1 MSNSLPALPN
11 IEDLID
17 SDGEITI
24 GCIAPI
30 GCAAVA
36 SDGHQALAM
45 LMRRDDETLVQ
56 LLTRLEAA
64 IDLAY
69 EEQIFIDEVNDGPD
83 DRV

>member
-1 MSNSLPALPN
+1 MSNKLPALPN
-11 IEDLID
+11 IENLID
-17 SDGEITI
+17 GDGQITI

-36 SDGHQALAM
+36 SDGHQSLAM
-45 LMRRDDETLVQ
+45 LMRRDRETLAQ
-56 LLTRLEAA
+56 LLMRLEAA

-69 EEQIFIDEVNDGPD
+69 EEGDFIDEINNGSD

>member
-17 SDGEITI
+17 GDGEVTI

-45 LMRRDDETLVQ
+45 LMRRDDETLAQ
-56 LLTRLEAA
+56 LLMRLEAA

-69 EEQIFIDEVNDGPD
+69 EEQIFIDEVNGGPD

>member
-1 MSNSLPALPN
+1 MSNKLPALPN
-11 IEDLID
+11 IENLID
-17 SDGEITI
+17 GDGEITI

-36 SDGHQALAM
+36 SHGHQTLAM
-45 LMRRDDETLVQ
+45 LMRRDHETLAQ

-69 EEQIFIDEVNDGPD
+69 EDDVFIDEINNGPD